1 MTLVLVLIGIV
12 VIAVVARAFMSES
25 SDTDSQRASHGL
37 SGAAS
42 DSDKDDWEGSFW
54 EVSQPIPAKARL
66 RLEYTDGSG
75 RKTTRTVDVRQFGSM
90 GPYALLIAHC
100 HMRDATRTFRT
111 DRIRSCVDVE
121 TGEMVSD
128 VGAFLQGKYEDSPE
142 RARDA
147 LLEAE
152 FDVLRILL
160 FVGKADGQLRAAEKA
175 VIREVCVVLSK
186 DSRLTDEMIDES
198 LQSMSVP
205 TLQAF
210 KLAAGRIAK
219 RDEASRS
226 TVVTA
231 AERIVATQK
240 TAHPAE
246 ADALSYLQRKLSG
259 VATDA
264 A

>member
-12 VIAVVARAFMSES
+12 VIGVVAKSLMSGGAVTAQ
-25 SDTDSQRASHGL
+25 DGGQYGASGT
-37 SGAAS
+37 
-42 DSDKDDWEGSFW
+42 DKDDWEGSFW
-54 EVSQPIPAKARL
+54 EVSQPIPAKAKL
-66 RLEYTDGSG
+66 RLDYTDGSG
-75 RKTTRTVDVRQFGSM
+75 KRTTRNVDVRQFGIM

-111 DRIRSCVDVE
+111 DRIRACVDVE
-121 TGEMVSD
+121 TGEIVPD
-128 VGAFLQGKYEDSPE
+128 VKAFLQEKYESSPE
-142 RARDA
+142 RAKE
-147 LLEAE
+147 LFLEAE

-175 VIREVCVVLSK
+175 VIREVCLALAN

-210 KLAAGRIAK
+210 KLAAGRISK
-219 RDEASRS
+219 RDESSRS
-226 TVVTA
+226 TVLAA
-231 AERIVATQK
+231 AEKMVATQK
-240 TAHPAE
+240 TVHPAE
-246 ADALSYLQRKLSG
+246 AEALSYLRKRFSG
-259 VATDA
+259 ETTDA